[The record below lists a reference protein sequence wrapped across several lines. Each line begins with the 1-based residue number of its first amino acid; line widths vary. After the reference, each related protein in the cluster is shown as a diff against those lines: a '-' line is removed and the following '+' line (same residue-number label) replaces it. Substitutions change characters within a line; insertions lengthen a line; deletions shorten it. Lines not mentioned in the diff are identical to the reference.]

1 MAYLI
6 LPNLLSII
14 YYLRRVLDELEP
26 PERPPPLL
34 LPPLKPPEERVDVD
48 DGRYVDVER
57 VVVDDELLTLEEL
70 RVVEE
75 ERTTDV
81 VGLDVVTVG
90 VTSRDVV
97 GRAGNA
103 VVVVLRRCALVDADV
118 LLEVDAPRTVD
129 VDTLL
134 SLIRRTAVGDD
145 VATLLEAATFVAKR
159 EVLLT
164 LRRSF
169 SLPRAT

>member
-1 MAYLI
+1 ML
-6 LPNLLSII
+6 
-14 YYLRRVLDELEP
+14 
-26 PERPPPLL
+26 
-34 LPPLKPPEERVDVD
+34 VD
-48 DGRYVDVER
+48 
-57 VVVDDELLTLEEL
+57 VVVD
-70 RVVEE
+70 
-75 ERTTDV
+75 
-81 VGLDVVTVG
+81 
-90 VTSRDVV
+90 
-97 GRAGNA
+97 
-103 VVVVLRRCALVDADV
+103 VVLFA
-118 LLEVDAPRTVD
+118 EVDAPRTVD